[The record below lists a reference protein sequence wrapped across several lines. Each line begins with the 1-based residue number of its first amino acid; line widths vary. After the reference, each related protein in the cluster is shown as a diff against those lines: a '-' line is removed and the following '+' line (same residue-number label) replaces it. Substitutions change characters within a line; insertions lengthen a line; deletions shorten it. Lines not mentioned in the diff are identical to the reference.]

1 MKILSLLLI
10 LLSSSSI
17 TYSQASLF
25 TRSAHVNV
33 QSNNNVKDIEADN
46 YQVNSF
52 IDLTQNTIKFEG
64 LLKSFEFKLGS
75 LDRAF
80 NSDRVKLN
88 KYPKIRF
95 EGTISGIEQLDLD
108 NFHEYPVTVDG
119 TLYIWDE
126 KRKTSATGTVT
137 TIGDGSQVFASSG
150 FTMTIEEKSMDKLN
164 QLVKEKVPLGVSANS
179 FGVSRD
185 ILILLDATY
194 KVKNK

>member
-1 MKILSLLLI
+1 MKVFCILYFSILFSSLSYTQTL
-10 LLSSSSI
+10 
-17 TYSQASLF
+17 Y

-33 QSNNNVKDIEADN
+33 QSNNSVKNIEADN
-46 YQVNSF
+46 YQVNSL
-52 IDLTQNTIKFEG
+52 IDLATKTIKFEG

-80 NSDRVKLN
+80 HSDRVKLN

-95 EGTISGIEQLDLD
+95 EGTISGLEQINLDGF
-108 NFHEYPVTVDG
+108 NEYPVTVDG

-137 TIGDGSQVFASSG
+137 TIGDGLQVFASSG
-150 FTMTIEEKSMDKLN
+150 FTMTIEENSMNKLN
-164 QLVKEKVPLGVSANS
+164 QLVEEKVPLGISASS